1 MKKNYLMITV
11 ILSTIFNLNVFAQTN
26 ETEIVI
32 GDEWS
37 ILEGENQGNPMFIR
51 KNYWCDI
58 CQHRSHQVFCS
69 LR

>member
-51 KNYWCDI
+51 KTTGATYVNI
-58 CQHRSHQVFCS
+58 EVTKFFV
-69 LR
+69 L